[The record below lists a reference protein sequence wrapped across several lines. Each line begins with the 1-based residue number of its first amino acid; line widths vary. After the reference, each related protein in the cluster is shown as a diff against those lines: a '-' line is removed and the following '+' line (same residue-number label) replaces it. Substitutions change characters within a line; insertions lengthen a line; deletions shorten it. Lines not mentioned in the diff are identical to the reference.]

1 MAKNYEELT
10 ITDDFMFGK
19 VMEDKVLCHDLLE
32 CLLGQP
38 VGELQ
43 DVQSERRFRYPSDG
57 KPIRLDV
64 YTGDNE
70 HTYDTEMQNLNHHTI
85 EELELPKRSAKYSF
99 ENRCREE
106 SELVLSDGT
115 EKFFFNCS
123 CRSEDVPEELRA
135 LYEYIQEGKVN
146 SELTGRLEEAVEKAR
161 RNEKW
166 RSEYVKELILEDDIR
181 EEGRAEGREEGRAE
195 GREEGRAE
203 ERANTEREKARAD
216 ALEAKVRELEA
227 IIKKQA

>member
-1 MAKNYEELT
+1 
-10 ITDDFMFGK
+10 
-19 VMEDKVLCHDLLE
+19 
-32 CLLGQP
+32 
-38 VGELQ
+38 
-43 DVQSERRFRYPSDG
+43 
-57 KPIRLDV
+57 
-64 YTGDNE
+64 
-70 HTYDTEMQNLNHHTI
+70 MQNLNHHTI

-195 GREEGRAE
+195 